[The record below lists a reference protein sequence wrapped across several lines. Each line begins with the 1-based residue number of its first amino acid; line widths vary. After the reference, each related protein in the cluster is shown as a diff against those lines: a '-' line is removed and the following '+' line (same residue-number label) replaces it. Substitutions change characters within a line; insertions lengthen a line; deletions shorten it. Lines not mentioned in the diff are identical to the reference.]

1 MITRLSGMLFCILLS
16 VTTIPHNY
24 EIPTT
29 ETVTEPIEEPAMS
42 QNDIN
47 LIALVTMAEA
57 EGECEEGK
65 RLVIDTI
72 LNRIDSSYWPNDA
85 SGVIYQ
91 PYQFSSMHD
100 GRVERCYVNDDI
112 CKLVIEELNERSN
125 YDVVF
130 FTADKYGDYGQP
142 MFNVGNHYF
151 SSYK

>member
-1 MITRLSGMLFCILLS
+1 MITRLSGMLFCMLLS

-42 QNDIN
+42 QN
-47 LIALVTMAEA
+47 
-57 EGECEEGK
+57 
-65 RLVIDTI
+65 
-72 LNRIDSSYWPNDA
+72 
-85 SGVIYQ
+85 
-91 PYQFSSMHD
+91 
-100 GRVERCYVNDDI
+100 DI

-142 MFNVGNHYF
+142 MFNIGNHYF